1 MLNKYH
7 FSDGGMSLLKH
18 PSAAMAKLIQSAE
31 KSSLKPGV
39 SDKALQKP
47 VMAFVIQRHDLES
60 LQLAMKLALRKAACR
75 VFALQVRLRPC
86 LHVTFFDPLFNNSL
100 LLFSIVPMNS
110 GQNGSITHCVCYS
123 DHHYRHTML

>member
-1 MLNKYH
+1 MCTSGGQWISKAVKHLEEKIDNNYY

-31 KSSLKPGV
+31 KSCLKPGV

-75 VFALQVRLRPC
+75 VFALQVR
-86 LHVTFFDPLFNNSL
+86 
-100 LLFSIVPMNS
+100 I
-110 GQNGSITHCVCYS
+110 I
-123 DHHYRHTML
+123 

>member
-1 MLNKYH
+1 
-7 FSDGGMSLLKH
+7 
-18 PSAAMAKLIQSAE
+18 MAKLIQSAE

-75 VFALQVRLRPC
+75 VFALQVRLIRKISTISTSCSDYATLSQC
-86 LHVTFFDPLFNNSL
+86 LMNFL
-100 LLFSIVPMNS
+100 L
-110 GQNGSITHCVCYS
+110 T
-123 DHHYRHTML
+123 

>member
-1 MLNKYH
+1 
-7 FSDGGMSLLKH
+7 MSLLKH

-60 LQLAMKLALRKAACR
+60 LQLAMRLALRKAACR
-75 VFALQVRLRPC
+75 VFALQVRINVRGLM
-86 LHVTFFDPLFNNSL
+86 FKK
-100 LLFSIVPMNS
+100 
-110 GQNGSITHCVCYS
+110 Q
-123 DHHYRHTML
+123 